1 MSLQNFH
8 KKLQFALDEKRPFVA
23 YKLPNDNTFSLQIQ
37 KDDTLFT
44 SENLGESGFVFAPF
58 RSNEK
63 KILMP
68 FDDSDLERFELTS
81 DFLKEDYQKSVFKTP
96 VASLNKTDYIHLAKK
111 AIHQIKAGAFEKV
124 VLSRKISLAQTDLDL
139 KSVFIR
145 LALKYTNAMTYFW
158 HHPKVGTW
166 LGATPEKLISLSDNC
181 FETMALAGTQLFKEN
196 EAQIWMQKE
205 KDEQQIVVDYISKSL
220 ESINIPAKLSKPF
233 SLKAGQLTHICTEIT
248 GHLSINTN
256 LLDLVKCLHPT
267 PAVAGYPKQKAIDF
281 ILENENYNREF
292 YTGYFGFI
300 NKDKSS
306 KLFVN
311 LRCMQIE
318 KKKLSVYVGGGIT
331 KDSNPLNEWQETEDK
346 SKTLLSV
353 L

>member
-1 MSLQNFH
+1 M
-8 KKLQFALDEKRPFVA
+8 
-23 YKLPNDNTFSLQIQ
+23 
-37 KDDTLFT
+37 
-44 SENLGESGFVFAPF
+44 
-58 RSNEK
+58 
-63 KILMP
+63 
-68 FDDSDLERFELTS
+68 
-81 DFLKEDYQKSVFKTP
+81 
-96 VASLNKTDYIHLAKK
+96 
-111 AIHQIKAGAFEKV
+111 
-124 VLSRKISLAQTDLDL
+124 
-139 KSVFIR
+139 
-145 LALKYTNAMTYFW
+145 
-158 HHPKVGTW
+158 
-166 LGATPEKLISLSDNC
+166 
-181 FETMALAGTQLFKEN
+181 
-196 EAQIWMQKE
+196 
-205 KDEQQIVVDYISKSL
+205 
-220 ESINIPAKLSKPF
+220 
-233 SLKAGQLTHICTEIT
+233 
-248 GHLSINTN
+248 
-256 LLDLVKCLHPT
+256 HPT